1 MVRTGWEFTDLA
13 SRYPKMATSKGI
25 LGVSSIKFVEYRI
38 LGPAF
43 LSSKWCG
50 SGMVGESRDFWT
62 SHVGGAALLRKLF
75 DFHPCC
81 PYNVNPKITNPQ
93 NQIKPLHLESWSYQV
108 LSKPS
113 HNSILGCPHQRKPSR
128 GRLAGAGA
136 SRTSSW
142 CTTSS
147 VPRNVSGWFGR
158 HNRVMP
164 WYLPGLLGR
173 DSVVGPIFGE
183 CINND
188 TEN

>member
-1 MVRTGWEFTDLA
+1 MRIHGFGFTISQNGNFKGDFGCFKHQISGVPHFRPSVPFNKMMWFGHGW
-13 SRYPKMATSKGI
+13 R
-25 LGVSSIKFVEYRI
+25 IKRLLDKSCRRCSE
-38 LGPAF
+38 
-43 LSSKWCG
+43 
-50 SGMVGESRDFWT
+50 E
-62 SHVGGAALLRKLF
+62 LRKLF

-81 PYNVNPKITNPQ
+81 PYNVNPKITNPK

-147 VPRNVSGWFGR
+147 VPRNVSG
-158 HNRVMP
+158 
-164 WYLPGLLGR
+164 
-173 DSVVGPIFGE
+173 
-183 CINND
+183 
-188 TEN
+188 